1 MIDAWTARGASGALT
16 YLRDEWSGPVPGVDG
31 VLTAA
36 SGRRLSATRAGL
48 LGIIGRVSSVYRDKP
63 WLARY
68 RAGQPGSIAPE
79 YGTMLEAFR
88 ASLARASDGVAI
100 RYFDGALTV
109 ADLDRASSALAAVL
123 VARGFRPGDRLAL
136 YLQNNPAFV
145 VGLLGAWK
153 AGGAAVAVNPMNKE
167 RELLYLLSDS
177 KARALLCLDGLYDFV
192 AREVIGS
199 GGTAV
204 ETVITTSELDWQTRC
219 DSRVLS
225 APRLGRAAVEDGVLD
240 LRDVVADGFVSS
252 TQVLA
257 PAPSPGD
264 VAVLTYTSGTTG
276 QPKGA
281 MNTHAGMVHGCCTY
295 REWME
300 LTSADSVLGIAPL
313 FHITG
318 LIAHVCLSLLLPC
331 PLVLTHRFH
340 AGVML
345 DALREYRPTFTT
357 GAITALT
364 QLADKS
370 ALAGSPADD
379 FASLR
384 TVYSG
389 GAPIAPAV
397 SDAFRASTG
406 VYIHNIYGLTETNS
420 PTHAVPLGAAAPVDP
435 VSGALSI
442 GVPVFGTV
450 ARILDDD
457 GAEAPV
463 GEIGEIAVSGPQ
475 VIPGYWNRPEESAAA
490 LPGGELRTG
499 DVGFM
504 DADGWFYLV
513 DRKKDMINA
522 SGYKIWPRE
531 VEDLLYTHPAV
542 REVAVVGVPD
552 RERGET
558 VKAFV
563 SLKAGASVTPAELIA
578 YGRETMSAYK
588 YPRLVEIIDELPK
601 TTTGKILR
609 RQLRDRPSPNGRT
622 GAI

>member
-1 MIDAWTARGASGALT
+1 
-16 YLRDEWSGPVPGVDG
+16 
-31 VLTAA
+31 
-36 SGRRLSATRAGL
+36 
-48 LGIIGRVSSVYRDKP
+48 
-63 WLARY
+63 
-68 RAGQPGSIAPE
+68 
-79 YGTMLEAFR
+79 MLEAFR
-88 ASLARASDGVAI
+88 ASVARAPDLVAI

-109 ADLDRASSALAAVL
+109 ADLDRASSALAAAL

-167 RELLYLLSDS
+167 RELAYLLSDS
-177 KARALLCLDGLYDFV
+177 GARALLCLDELYGSV
-192 AREVIGS
+192 ARGVIAS
-199 GGTAV
+199 GETVV

-219 DSRVLS
+219 DSRVLT
-225 APRLGRAAVEDGVLD
+225 APRLPPLAVEDGVLD
-240 LRDVVADGFVSS
+240 LLDVVAAGSDGAAGGFAGASAALAAVP
-252 TQVLA
+252 TLVAA
-257 PAPSPGD
+257 PAPAPGD

-295 REWME
+295 REWMD
-300 LTSADSVLGIAPL
+300 LTPADSVLGIAPL

-318 LIAHVCLSLLLPC
+318 LIGHICLSLLLPC
-331 PLVLTHRFH
+331 PLVLAHRFH

-364 QLADKS
+364 RLADES
-370 ALAGSPADD
+370 AVAGSRAED

-397 SDAFRASTG
+397 NEGFRASTG
-406 VYIHNIYGLTETNS
+406 IYIHNIYGLTETNS

-442 GVPVFGTV
+442 GVPVFSTI

-457 GAEAPV
+457 GAEAPA
-463 GEIGEIAVSGPQ
+463 GEIGEIVVSGPQ
-475 VIPGYWNRPEESAAA
+475 VVPGYWERPEESAAA

-542 REVAVVGVPD
+542 REVAVIGVPD
-552 RERGET
+552 PERGET

-563 SLKAGASVTPAELIA
+563 SLKAGASATPEDLIA
-578 YGRETMSAYK
+578 YGRETMAAYK
-588 YPRLVEIIDELPK
+588 YPRMVEIIDELPK

-609 RQLRDRPSPNGRT
+609 RQLRDWPSPGR
-622 GAI
+622 